1 MARAKTSSESQSNDR
16 GAQQVRNLI
25 AELEAV
31 RVRESE
37 DPFSNPILL
46 LALRLVSRMDAQ
58 ELSISALD
66 ELVQNLTADAFCDR
80 AARLAD
86 YLGETA
92 LEANTQAIA
101 DTIQSIANGSSFG
114 GFRDQ
119 VEQCRFGVVF
129 TAHPTFWISLEQA
142 LALVELATGQTRHG
156 APLDDCA
163 RAERT
168 GGARRLHHRPPVNLS
183 IDVEHAWSVEA
194 LRHAHDALETIHRM
208 VLRVARARWPDR
220 WASLNPRLIS
230 LASWVGYDQDG
241 RSDLTW
247 MTMVA
252 KRVANKRAA
261 LERHRNTVERLLAQN
276 CGSVGAALGPIKTML
291 GSAMEAV
298 DQQIGLL
305 SAAENDPSQT
315 AAFARSMTAGIHS
328 SLVDP
333 LPLIAALDVAVHLCT
348 DQSITEELAVMRAS
362 IGAHGLGLAHTH
374 VRLNSSQL
382 HNAIRRQVGLETAPT
397 DPANRRTYFNA
408 INILLSKVRPVEIN
422 FADLM
427 AEGSSAKRLMMTVA
441 QMIKLIDSQAPVR
454 FLIAETETGF
464 TLLTALYYARLFGI
478 DEHIEISP
486 LFETKDAFERG
497 ERVLEE
503 ALKSPHYRSYLKR
516 LGRVAVQFG
525 YSDSGR
531 FLGQMAATFRIE
543 RLRLRIA
550 NLLKRE
556 GLGGLEVILF
566 NTHGESLG
574 RGGHPNSLADRLR
587 YAVPPQNRAE
597 FSARGIRVREEESF
611 QGGDGYLMFF
621 TPAAALATMR
631 AILDFALDPGS
642 ETSDDPIYAAPAYAA
657 EFFATVEQ
665 DFTGLVGDPDYAVL
679 LDAFGSNLLYRS
691 GSRPATREAEDWS
704 RAAAV
709 NHPSQLRAI
718 TNNAILQQLGYLANT
733 LYGVGRAAAKDA
745 QTFATMRQNSP
756 RFRRAM
762 QMVAA
767 ALNASDLD
775 VLRAYADIFN
785 PGMWLNCCQRNATPS
800 RTRRAQRL
808 AKLTDRLPT
817 HERMVRLI
825 RRLKVDHLAV
835 TELCGLARSEHRD
848 RLTLL
853 HALRIAVIQQ
863 IALLAAEIPSFSPQ
877 HGLTCEDIVT
887 RIISLDVE
895 SAVQRLIRIFPRTET
910 EPASD
915 QDFGEPSNYCAD
927 ASQSYAMEHENLFI
941 PLLQLYD
948 IARRISSAINYEIG
962 AIG

>member
-1 MARAKTSSESQSNDR
+1 MAKPKTASESDSNDR
-16 GAQQVRNLI
+16 GTQPIRNLI

-31 RVRESE
+31 RTRESE
-37 DPFSNPILL
+37 DPFSNPILV
-46 LALRLVSRMDAQ
+46 LALRLVSRIDDQ
-58 ELSISALD
+58 ELSIGALD
-66 ELVQNLTADAFCDR
+66 ELVQSLTTDAFLDR
-80 AARLAD
+80 ARRLGD
-86 YLGETA
+86 YLGETD
-92 LEANTQAIA
+92 LRANTQAVA
-101 DTIQSIANGSSFG
+101 DLVQSLANSGSYG

-129 TAHPTFWISLEQA
+129 TAHPTFWIPLEQA
-142 LALVELATGQTRHG
+142 LVLVELATGQTRDG
-156 APLDDCA
+156 VPLDICA
-163 RAERT
+163 KAERT
-168 GGARRLHHRPPVNLS
+168 AGACRLNHRPPVNLS
-183 IDVEHAWSVEA
+183 IDVEHMWSLEA
-194 LRHAHDALETIHRM
+194 LRHAHDALETIHRI

-241 RSDLTW
+241 RTDLTW
-247 MTMVA
+247 MTMVG

-261 LERHRNTVERLLAQN
+261 LERHCNTIARLLGQD
-276 CGSVGAALGPIKTML
+276 SALGAGLDPIKTL
-291 GSAMEAV
+291 LRNAISTV
-298 DQQIGLL
+298 DEQIRLL
-305 SAAENDPSQT
+305 SAAEKDPSET
-315 AAFARSMTAGIHS
+315 AAFARSMTAGTHR

-333 LPLIAALDVAVHLCT
+333 LPLVAALDVAVHQCS
-348 DQSITEELAVMRAS
+348 DPSITEELVVMRAS

-408 INILLSKVRPVEIN
+408 INALLSKVRPVEIN

-441 QMIKLIDSQAPVR
+441 QMVKLIDSATPVR

-464 TLLTALYYARLFGI
+464 TLLTALYYARLFAI
-478 DEHIEISP
+478 EEHVEISP

-516 LGRVAVQFG
+516 LGRIAVQFG

-556 GLGGLEVILF
+556 GLNGLEVILF

-574 RGGHPNSLADRLR
+574 RGGHPGSLADRLR
-587 YAVPPQNRAE
+587 YAAPPQNRAE
-597 FSARGIRVREEESF
+597 FSARGIGVREEESF

-621 TPAAALATMR
+621 TPAAALATLR

-642 ETSDDPIYAAPAYAA
+642 ETGDDPIYAAPAYAA

-665 DFTGLVGDPDYAVL
+665 DFTGLVADPDYAVL

-691 GSRPATREAEDWS
+691 GSRPAAREAEDWS
-704 RAAAV
+704 RASAV
-709 NHPSQLRAI
+709 THPSQLRAI

-733 LYGVGRAAAKDA
+733 LYGVGRAAAKDV
-745 QTFATMRQNSP
+745 QTFAAMRQNSP

-775 VLRAYADIFN
+775 VLRAYAEIFN
-785 PGMWLNCCQRNATPS
+785 PGMWLNCSQRTGTPS

-808 AKLTDRLPT
+808 AKLTERLST
-817 HERMVRLI
+817 HERLERLI
-825 RRLKVDHLAV
+825 RRLKADRLAV
-835 TELCGLARSEHRD
+835 PELYGLARSEQRD
-848 RLTLL
+848 RLILL
-853 HALRIAVIQQ
+853 HTIRIAVIQQ

-877 HGLTCEDIVT
+877 HGLTCEDIVI
-887 RIISLDVE
+887 RIMTLDVE
-895 SAVQRLIRIFPRTET
+895 SAVQRLVRIFPRKET
-910 EPASD
+910 WQAAD
-915 QDFGEPSNYCAD
+915 QDFGEPSNYRAD
-927 ASQSYAMEHENLFI
+927 ASQSYVVEHENLFS
-941 PLLQLYD
+941 PLLRLYD

-962 AIG
+962 ASG